1 MANKMSYDEF
11 AKEVLTKLEAEELTT
26 ESGNRI
32 AFASRELPRAW
43 RTTPEGGFPEVSADK
58 RILIDAKTIGGEI
71 SADLQYSYC
80 DYVTNQGTVDS
91 AVERM
96 HKEIEQAMN
105 THIRIK
111 NEVREAGIEAPEMV

>member
-26 ESGNRI
+26 ENGNSI
-32 AFASRELPRAW
+32 SFLVRELPRAW
-43 RTTPEGGFPEVSADK
+43 RTTPEGGFPEVSANK
-58 RILIDAKTIGGEI
+58 RIIIDAKSIGGEI

-80 DYVTNQGTVDS
+80 DYVTDQGTVDS

-96 HKEIEQAMN
+96 HREIEQAMN
-105 THIRIK
+105 THIRIH
-111 NEVREAGIEAPEMV
+111 NEIREAGIEAPEL